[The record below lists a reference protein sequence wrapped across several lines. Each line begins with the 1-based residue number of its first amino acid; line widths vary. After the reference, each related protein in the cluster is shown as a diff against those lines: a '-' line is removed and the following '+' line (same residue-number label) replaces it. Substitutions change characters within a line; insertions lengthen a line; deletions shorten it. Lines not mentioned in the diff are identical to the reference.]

1 MNSGLILKKID
12 KNIDNCIKNE
22 KIGFNIEQ
30 LIGYVIDKINRNG
43 TNETLINEL
52 ETILLKLL
60 QNGFNSTVKT
70 FCYYIISNFYQE
82 FNEQFLISMSSLI
95 SSGITKM
102 ENFEQAMNSLRN
114 YVILNQKEIID
125 NVPNIENILKEK
137 TCDINYI
144 INCFY
149 FSNFPLL
156 LLNIIKKIPEDEI
169 RQYKDFLSKFF
180 LELGKL
186 LLFSKLQDVTFLNL
200 IQILSKLISNFTCF
214 TDDNSEFEKI
224 KLINATLLPMSE
236 HLISHYFFP
245 N

>member
-95 SSGITKM
+95 SSGITNM
-102 ENFEQAMNSLRN
+102 DNFEQAMNSLRN

-137 TCDINYI
+137 NVI
-144 INCFY
+144 
-149 FSNFPLL
+149 
-156 LLNIIKKIPEDEI
+156 
-169 RQYKDFLSKFF
+169 
-180 LELGKL
+180 
-186 LLFSKLQDVTFLNL
+186 
-200 IQILSKLISNFTCF
+200 
-214 TDDNSEFEKI
+214 
-224 KLINATLLPMSE
+224 
-236 HLISHYFFP
+236 
-245 N
+245 